1 MAKKKTNSITVEY
14 NQTAKGTKG
23 NDVFHI
29 TGATKSATID
39 LTNSGTDTLYFDV
52 PIQII
57 SDTKAVDGTKDLEI
71 FYTRQDAD
79 NPSMIY
85 KLTIK
90 NYFTST
96 AHTATK
102 SSLKNIHYVSRVDG
116 SEHNGTLIDNV
127 QIRFLYTKKDNV
139 ITGSNFSDRIE
150 MSYYNDGFVING
162 GNGNDWINDSYVAVH
177 NDTINGGKGDDTIV
191 SYGGDDVLTGGAGN
205 NQYQFNANTGNSTVK
220 LTKKE
225 SFNVTFENT
234 NAKPSA
240 YNFGKF
246 GYSIDD
252 SGNAIITY
260 DKTSAESGG
269 VTLKG
274 FANKDLTKMATLT
287 LGNDGPLNLKTD
299 VVWDKAITKK
309 YDGSYLSENIDASL
323 AGIQYKTVKKK
334 KVATDLVINGNK
346 GNDTIT
352 GSAYNDTINGGAGND
367 TIIGSDG
374 ADKLT
379 GGKGNNRIVYPS
391 MAQVDG
397 DKIYLTKGENLT
409 IDCSSEGFS
418 TASNAKFAVN
428 GNNLDVTLYGT
439 GGEHTF
445 TIMDFGAKD
454 VANTTVTLKR
464 YGESDLNLREDI
476 VATSTKGTWH
486 SDIIDKSSA
495 KKAVKINGGN
505 GNDNITGSAYN
516 DTLNGDKGNDKIFGG
531 DGKDTINGG
540 AGHDL
545 INGGAGKDTIKGGS
559 GNDTITGGAGN
570 DKIYGEAGN
579 NTLIFNAGDGKDT
592 VYSGKGTDT
601 LKFADISP
609 DDVKFKKSGTSLIVN
624 YNHNEQGVA
633 QDSVTIKDYY
643 NKKGKAASSVKF
655 IEVGGR
661 EYNLETFKGYADK
674 NAIKASATADIIG
687 DDNDNILIAT
697 GTNLS
702 QRLEGQKG
710 NDILYASDNFVEDY
724 LYGGEGNDI
733 LYGSNYNGADVNVGQ
748 CRLIPGSGQNTVYA
762 GEYCSK
768 YIYLDNQSNTTIYTS
783 SAENNAIGQNAH
795 NFIFLDN
802 HGNKNNSNQHDTIYW
817 RGTSAV
823 QIRTYYNNVDDL
835 TLTRET
841 GNNDLVVRYAGNNSL
856 TFKDYYKAGNEGM
869 SEIGFVTKDFGWI
882 SLGGI
887 LEHNGGTMTKISGFT
902 GTDGADYIEGTD
914 NAENINGNGGND
926 SINPLGGDDTIH
938 LGAGN
943 DYLFRGNGNKTIYA
957 DSGNNTIWLGSGNN
971 TLYAG
976 TGEDDIYSGTGQD
989 TIEFAAADTGDDVYN
1004 FRGRNKT
1011 LVFKGD
1017 TLSDLTMS
1025 HTARQSSGGDVVIT
1039 RGSNGKKVTFE
1050 NGYLTTNYNPNITI
1064 VDKNGATSTM
1074 VDLNTVVGEADYT
1087 GVQAIT
1093 TGKGNDIITIGKAND
1108 TVNPGTGTNTIK
1120 LVTPVASGNNNIYNY
1135 QNGTDTIELP
1145 AGTADL
1151 SGVILLKQNNDLII
1165 GYNNGD
1171 TSNNTLKLENYFETP
1186 EIGANITIKAG
1197 EVTRTLKSYIDAD
1210 DYSQVIFCATE
1221 NHTVDQSASTK
1232 AVTIQGCTSA
1242 DIITGSSYNDTIN
1255 GKGGGDTL
1263 RGGAGS
1269 DTYIIETADYG
1280 NGQDVISDAS
1290 GDADKLLLGAYIN
1303 QNVSLDEGDT
1313 AVYFEVTPT
1322 GTVTNGNA
1330 DYNAGNDLYLIKN
1343 KNYTFENATTSNG
1356 VKIEN
1361 YFTTGKI
1368 EKIRNLDDTKD
1379 VFSQKVISAIG
1390 QTVANWLRK
1399 NEFAS
1404 TTDAIANATD
1414 EQKEALLKI
1423 YKPFVST
1430 WSNKSGTNGDDFIIL
1445 ADSNRSQ
1452 SVYGRAGN
1460 DIIFASDH
1468 AGDYINGDDG
1478 DDIIYGSN
1486 NATGDQNNIYTGAG
1500 NDIVFAGND
1509 CMKYIRL
1516 GDGNDTVYSPSN
1528 SAAQIWIDQ
1537 YATNYNGGNDTI
1549 YWLGTSSLELRFFDY
1564 NGRELAYTRAGGSD
1578 DLVIRYGAD
1587 NSVTLKDFYKAG
1599 NEDLEEYTYINYM
1612 HGRGGSTASTQ
1623 IISQGG
1629 VMDYTETAS
1638 ASYDGDENNNY
1649 IVAKENGIT
1658 VKAGE
1663 GSDVIVTEG
1672 DSTIYTNN
1680 IANGKDTTP
1689 NTVDRVEITG
1699 GAYHNVYAQSRFNVI
1714 TSNVEGGSSENYYAF
1729 IDQATYINDNG
1740 GNDDWLILQNT
1751 QATTDAIK
1759 NNLTVMFD
1767 VKSDY
1772 TYDGTEASKRLVG
1785 DVLVTSNATKDNFEE
1800 LKDRIAYGF
1809 TGVCIKDN
1817 NIDKIQSSD
1826 SWKLTSADIAT
1837 LAQDVAGWLSS
1848 NGYASVNDVFK
1859 GNDAGDISA
1868 LIAKFNTANWVD
1880 ISDM

>member
-1 MAKKKTNSITVEY
+1 MAKKKTNSITVEN

-29 TGATKSATID
+29 TADTKNAAID

-52 PIQII
+52 PIYLKNDSHPIE
-57 SDTKAVDGTKDLEI
+57 GTKDLAILYSRVGEDDET
-71 FYTRQDAD
+71 YT
-79 NPSMIY
+79 
-85 KLTIK
+85 LTIK
-90 NYFTST
+90 NYFTSVN
-96 AHTATK
+96 HTATK
-102 SSLKNIHYVSRVDG
+102 SSLKKIHYTYRYSPYDLREGTFTNYVKMDG
-116 SEHNGTLIDNV
+116 LFTQNN
-127 QIRFLYTKKDNV
+127 NV
-139 ITGSNFSDRIE
+139 ITGSSFSDKIYMANE
-150 MSYYNDGFVING
+150 NEY
-162 GNGNDWINDSYVAVH
+162 
-177 NDTINGGKGDDTIV
+177 DTYKINGGKGNDWIVGSSPKNDIINGGAGDDTIITA
-191 SYGGDDVLTGGAGN
+191 GGDDVLTGGAGTN
-205 NQYQFNANTGNSTVK
+205 KYVIEETFGSNTIN

-225 SFNVTFENT
+225 SFNLKFSKYT
-234 NAKPSA
+234 ASQ
-240 YNFGKF
+240 YNKF

-252 SGNAIITY
+252 KGNAIISY
-260 DKTSAESGG
+260 DKTNPESTG
-269 VTLKG
+269 VTIKG
-274 FANKDLTKMATLT
+274 FAKSDTTNTATLT
-287 LGNDGPLNLKTD
+287 FDNEPAKNLKTD

-409 IDCSSEGFS
+409 IDCSGEGFS

-486 SDIIDKSSA
+486 SDIIDKSTA

-559 GNDTITGGAGN
+559 GDDTITGGAGN
-570 DKIYGEAGN
+570 DKIYGEAGKN
-579 NTLIFNAGDGKDT
+579 ILIFSAGDGKDT

-601 LKFADISP
+601 LKFSGISP

-674 NAIKASATADIIG
+674 NAIKTSATAAYIIG

-702 QRLEGQKG
+702 QRLEGNKG

-783 SAENNAIGQNAH
+783 SGENNAIGQNAH

-823 QIRTYYNNVDDL
+823 QVRTYYNNVDDL

-869 SEIGFVTKDFGWI
+869 SEIDFVTKDFGWI

-976 TGEDDIYSGTGQD
+976 TGEDNIYSGKGQD
-989 TIEFAAADTGDDVYN
+989 TIEFAAADTGDDIYN
-1004 FRGRNKT
+1004 FTGTGKT

-1145 AGTADL
+1145 DGTADL

-1171 TSNNTLKLENYFETP
+1171 TSNNTLKLENYFGTP

-1210 DYSQVIFCATE
+1210 DYSQVISCSTD
-1221 NHTVDQSASTK
+1221 NHTVDQSESTK

-1242 DIITGSSYNDTIN
+1242 DIITGSAYNDTIN

-1263 RGGAGS
+1263 SGGAGS
-1269 DTYIIETADYG
+1269 DTYIIEAADYG

-1303 QNVSLDEGDT
+1303 QNVNLDQGDT
-1313 AVYFEVTPT
+1313 AVYFDVITT

-1343 KNYTFENATTSNG
+1343 KDYTFDNATTSNG

-1368 EKIRNLDDTKD
+1368 EKIRNVDDTKD

-1430 WSNKSGTNGDDFIIL
+1430 FSNKSGTNGDDFIIL
-1445 ADSNRSQ
+1445 ADSNKSQ

-1460 DIIFASDH
+1460 DIIFASGH

-1516 GDGNDTVYSPSN
+1516 GDGNDTVYSPAN

-1537 YATNYNGGNDTI
+1537 YATNYNGGHDTI
-1549 YWLGTSSLELRFFDY
+1549 YWLGTTSLELRFFDY
-1564 NGRELAYTRAGGSD
+1564 NGIELAYTRAGGSD

-1587 NSVTLKDFYKAG
+1587 NSVTMKDFYKAG

-1612 HGRGGSTASTQ
+1612 HGRGGSTASWQ
-1623 IISQGG
+1623 ILSQGG

-1649 IVAKENGIT
+1649 IVAKENCIT

-1714 TSNVEGGSSENYYAF
+1714 TSNVEGGSSENYYAY
-1729 IDQATYINDNG
+1729 IDQKTYINDNG

-1751 QATTDAIK
+1751 QDTTDAIK
-1759 NNLTVMFD
+1759 DNLTVMFD

-1772 TYDGTEASKRLVG
+1772 IYDGTEASKRLVG

-1817 NIDKIQSSD
+1817 NVDQIQSSD
-1826 SWKLTSADIAT
+1826 SWSLTSEDIAT
-1837 LAQDVAGWLSS
+1837 LAQDVAGWLSN
-1848 NGYASVNDVFK
+1848 NGYATVSDVFE
-1859 GNDAGDISA
+1859 GNNAGDISA